1 LASIFR
7 LIDGGLTPSYLGGI
21 GLDFKVFKTENSCS
35 ARLGQLTTSH
45 GVFDTP
51 MFMPVG
57 TQATVKTLTPDELY
71 EMGAGII
78 LSNTYHLHLRPGE
91 DLIARA
97 GGLHGFMNWK
107 RGLLTDSGGFQV
119 FSLKGLRKI
128 DDNGVHFSSH
138 IDGSRHYLTPEIV
151 MEIEQKL
158 GADIAM
164 CFDECSPYPCS
175 YEEAERAVQRT
186 SLWAARCKESHTK
199 ADQALFGII
208 QGNVFPDLRER
219 SARAIT
225 DLDFPGYA
233 IGGLSVGEPKSQMY
247 EMLDST
253 DNWLP
258 FNKPRYLMGV
268 GAPEDL
274 IEGVKRGIDM
284 FDCVLPTRL
293 ARHGTAFTRRG
304 KLVVRNA
311 ACAADFS
318 PVDDQC
324 DCYVCRNYTRAYI
337 RHLIK
342 AEEILAHRLLSYHN
356 VYFLLKLMKDV
367 REAVKED
374 EFTIFCADF
383 YKYYKF

>member
-1 LASIFR
+1 V
-7 LIDGGLTPSYLGGI
+7 LILGGKQVAF
-21 GLDFKVFKTENSCS
+21 GFQVLKTDNSCS
-35 ARLGQLTTSH
+35 ARLGQLSTSH

-51 MFMPVG
+51 IFMPVG

-71 EMGAGII
+71 TMGAGII

-91 DLIARA
+91 DLIAKA

-138 IDGSRHYLTPEIV
+138 IDGSSHYFTPEIV

-175 YEEAERAVQRT
+175 YEEAEKAVQRT
-186 SLWAARCKESHTK
+186 SLWAARCKESHIQ

-208 QGNVFPDLRER
+208 QGNVFADLRKR
-219 SARAIT
+219 SAQEIT

-233 IGGLSVGEPKSQMY
+233 IGGLSVGEPKVHMY
-247 EMLDST
+247 EMLDHT
-253 DNWLP
+253 DTWLP

-274 IEGVKRGIDM
+274 VEGVKRGIDM

-293 ARHGTAFTRRG
+293 ARHGTAFTHQG

-311 ACAADFS
+311 TCATDFS
-318 PVDDQC
+318 PVDAEC
-324 DCYVCRNYTRAYI
+324 DCYVCKNYSRAYI

-342 AEEILAHRLLSYHN
+342 AGEMLAHRLLSYHN
-356 VYFLLKLMKDV
+356 VYFLIKLMEQIRSSIQVGD
-367 REAVKED
+367 
-374 EFTIFCADF
+374 FTSF
-383 YKYYKF
+383 YESFYQKYRF